1 MPGEESAVAGR
12 DSEECLLVVAGY
24 ADIAPVLKA
33 VTAET
38 AARIITSPELGDF
51 FELRFAD
58 LGGRPEPRSGHA
70 EAAARIADELTQP
83 RGTAGRNFFALVIA
97 DQSAAV
103 AAGLLAAC
111 AAHPIVARL
120 PIRCRG
126 LASIDDREPEHADD
140 REPEHG
146 ASLDAEVVIPLG
158 GGWDQPGLVRE
169 LRRYAEDVHEDFAV
183 GNQPGVTLDQLGR
196 LRSGAAED
204 PLEGPAGDGP
214 AVGNPAAGD
223 PAAGD
228 PAAGNPDPG
237 PRSAL
242 LPDALAPRPEDR
254 EPPTEPA
261 AGPPPGPQPAATPSR
276 AGAMARRLL
285 SLPRRRGQAAAAEAA
300 PAPDPATA
308 TGRPATPMLAYLI
321 LLADEGTDDRA
332 GWRRGR
338 SVLLELDKALADP
351 VPGRC
356 TVRALSAGNGAMSAP
371 RPAGLLKRNDLG
383 QPADSLDFPRV
394 LGIIRSTVQRDR
406 ALLAVSP
413 ATVGPAVVFF
423 AADVPLA
430 DAVTAGM
437 HAELARDASVTWI
450 VPEHSADLISPGFA
464 ADGACL
470 IPDHQAVAA
479 EVISL
484 VRGAWTAEDHA
495 TIADERTAG

>member
-1 MPGEESAVAGR
+1 MPGEDSAVAGR

-38 AARIITSPELGDF
+38 AACIITSPELGDF

-58 LGGRPEPRSGHA
+58 LGGRPEHRSGHA

-97 DQSAAV
+97 DRSAAV

-126 LASIDDREPEHADD
+126 LASIDDREPEHAHD
-140 REPEHG
+140 REPERG
-146 ASLDAEVVIPLG
+146 ASLDAEIVIPLG

-169 LRRYAEDVHEDFAV
+169 LRRYAADVHEDFAV

-204 PLEGPAGDGP
+204 PLDDPAADGP
-214 AVGNPAAGD
+214 AVGNPTAE
-223 PAAGD
+223 D

-237 PRSAL
+237 PRSVL

-254 EPPTEPA
+254 ASPTEPA
-261 AGPPPGPQPAATPSR
+261 AGPPPGPQPTATPSR
-276 AGAMARRLL
+276 AGAMARLLL
-285 SLPRRRGQAAAAEAA
+285 SLPRRRGPAAAAEAA
-300 PAPDPATA
+300 PDPA

-356 TVRALSAGNGAMSAP
+356 TVRALSAGNGTMSAP
-371 RPAGLLKRNDLG
+371 RPAGQLKRNDLG

-430 DAVTAGM
+430 DAVAAGM

-484 VRGAWTAEDHA
+484 VRGAGTAEDHA
-495 TIADERTAG
+495 TTADERTAG

>member
-1 MPGEESAVAGR
+1 M
-12 DSEECLLVVAGY
+12 AGY

-97 DQSAAV
+97 DRSAAV

-183 GNQPGVTLDQLGR
+183 GNQPGVTLDQLGL

-204 PLEGPAGDGP
+204 PLERPAGDGP
-214 AVGNPAAGD
+214 AVGNPAAGDPAAGD

-254 EPPTEPA
+254 EPPTGRRPGRHPDRSRPQHRRGPARWPA
-261 AGPPPGPQPAATPSR
+261 ACCPCLGAAARPQRRRPPPPPTPQPPPGVRQPRCWPISSCSPTRARTTGP
-276 AGAMARRLL
+276 AGAAAGRSCSSWTR
-285 SLPRRRGQAAAAEAA
+285 PWPIRFRAAARCG
-300 PAPDPATA
+300 PFPPG
-308 TGRPATPMLAYLI
+308 TGP
-321 LLADEGTDDRA
+321 
-332 GWRRGR
+332 
-338 SVLLELDKALADP
+338 
-351 VPGRC
+351 
-356 TVRALSAGNGAMSAP
+356 
-371 RPAGLLKRNDLG
+371 
-383 QPADSLDFPRV
+383 
-394 LGIIRSTVQRDR
+394 
-406 ALLAVSP
+406 
-413 ATVGPAVVFF
+413 
-423 AADVPLA
+423 
-430 DAVTAGM
+430 
-437 HAELARDASVTWI
+437 
-450 VPEHSADLISPGFA
+450 
-464 ADGACL
+464 
-470 IPDHQAVAA
+470 
-479 EVISL
+479 
-484 VRGAWTAEDHA
+484 
-495 TIADERTAG
+495 